1 MHSVIDN
8 SRRRLLKNLVMGV
21 VLAPFAVSQLHSAIA
36 AGDAPLVTPDDQTAK
51 AFKYVADATKS
62 AEAKPGS
69 KCGNCMLYQGAAG
82 SAQGGCPLF
91 TGKQVKATGWCN
103 SWTAKS

>member
-1 MHSVIDN
+1 MPSFVDN
-8 SRRRLLKNLVMGV
+8 SRRRLLKKFAMSVA
-21 VLAPFAVSQLHSAIA
+21 LAPFAVSQLHSAT

-51 AFKYVADATKS
+51 AFKYVADAAKS

-69 KCGNCMLYQGAAG
+69 RCGNCMLYQGAAG
-82 SAQGGCPLF
+82 SVQGGCPLF
-91 TGKQVKATGWCN
+91 TGKQVKAAGWCN